1 VAAGR
6 IRAVIAEPGL
16 DGHDRGA
23 EVGGIIPDA
32 DRSELARLGAARV
45 VTPGAT
51 TEEIVSRVRE
61 HVGAAV
67 E

>member
-1 VAAGR
+1 M
-6 IRAVIAEPGL
+6 
-16 DGHDRGA
+16 
-23 EVGGIIPDA
+23 PDA
-32 DRSELARLGAARV
+32 DRPELARLGAARV

-51 TEEIVSRVRE
+51 TEEIVSWVRE